1 MSMSKT
7 ATASSVLPTQDLTTA
22 PPLNRHAA
30 LRTVFESF
38 RATLDDQNERRERI
52 IVSSRQ
58 VTALS
63 KKVIFH
69 LLRISL
75 IPRAAPDR
83 DEQRRQTLAEA
94 DAKVD
99 EILDWLRKCRDDLVE
114 ANVSFWAYARN
125 ISPGIQEFIEA
136 VSLLHYLRHS
146 ALITR
151 EELHERLR
159 ESEENSK
166 PIVPISAEDYA
177 LGVSDLT
184 GELMRYATN
193 CSSTGDYEAALH
205 ACAFVRDMKA
215 GLDTSQP
222 FVRDLKK
229 KQDVTDASLQKI
241 EKICYAIQLKILE
254 YGDRPEVLERFA
266 KRALEESEEAAR
278 DGGDA
283 GGEEGQRGGEGGRG
297 RGSGRGGRGG
307 PRGRGRGRGG
317 ALGQESTRER
327 DEGPPKK
334 KVMTE
339 TSSEAVAKSS
349 E

>member
-1 MSMSKT
+1 MT
-7 ATASSVLPTQDLTTA
+7 RYARVYQTASSKLTHA
-22 PPLNRHAA
+22 PC
-30 LRTVFESF
+30 
-38 RATLDDQNERRERI
+38 QNERRERI

-125 ISPGIQEFIEA
+125 MSVKRSPRYWFIVLTALSVPFHRSPGIQEFIEA

-166 PIVPISAEDYA
+166 PVRQILLLDSA
-177 LGVSDLT
+177 
-184 GELMRYATN
+184 
-193 CSSTGDYEAALH
+193 
-205 ACAFVRDMKA
+205 
-215 GLDTSQP
+215 
-222 FVRDLKK
+222 
-229 KQDVTDASLQKI
+229 
-241 EKICYAIQLKILE
+241 
-254 YGDRPEVLERFA
+254 
-266 KRALEESEEAAR
+266 
-278 DGGDA
+278 
-283 GGEEGQRGGEGGRG
+283 
-297 RGSGRGGRGG
+297 
-307 PRGRGRGRGG
+307 
-317 ALGQESTRER
+317 
-327 DEGPPKK
+327 
-334 KVMTE
+334 
-339 TSSEAVAKSS
+339 
-349 E
+349 

>member
-1 MSMSKT
+1 MDHPG
-7 ATASSVLPTQDLTTA
+7 SVM
-22 PPLNRHAA
+22 NRHAA
-30 LRTVFESF
+30 LRSVFESF
-38 RATLDDQNERRERI
+38 RTTLDDQNERRERI

-58 VTALS
+58 VTSLS

-75 IPRAAPDR
+75 IPRTAADR
-83 DEQRRQTLAEA
+83 DVQRAKTLAEA
-94 DAKVD
+94 DEKV
-99 EILDWLRKCRDDLVE
+99 EEVLGWLRKCRDDLKE
-114 ANVSFWAYARN
+114 ADVSFWAYARN

-146 ALITR
+146 TLITLAQ
-151 EELHERLR
+151 LHERLR
-159 ESEENSK
+159 ESPSNPT

-193 CSSTGDYEAALH
+193 CSSTGDHETALH

-215 GLDTSQP
+215 GLDTAQP

-229 KQDVTDASLQKI
+229 KQEVTSASLEKI

-266 KRALEESEEAAR
+266 KRALEESEE
-278 DGGDA
+278 DGLGAEPA
-283 GGEEGQRGGEGGRG
+283 GEGQRVNTRG
-297 RGSGRGGRGG
+297 RGGSRGGA
-307 PRGRGRGRGG
+307 GRGRGRGAAHG
-317 ALGQESTRER
+317 N
-327 DEGPPKK
+327 GPPRK
-334 KVMTE
+334 KVMTQTGDGE
-339 TSSEAVAKSS
+339 GTMEP
-349 E
+349 